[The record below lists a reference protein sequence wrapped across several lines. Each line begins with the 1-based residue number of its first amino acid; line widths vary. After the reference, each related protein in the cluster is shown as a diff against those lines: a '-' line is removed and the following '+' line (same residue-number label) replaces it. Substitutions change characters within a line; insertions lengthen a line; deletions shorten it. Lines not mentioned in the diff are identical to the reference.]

1 MNTVVT
7 SPSLFAQV
15 SHNASTFWRWWTGE
29 LSAMVPGRLRM
40 WFAGDSSVVDVA
52 VDAAET
58 GSSLVL
64 VKPESTGL
72 RELKRVVIDSRE
84 PARMRG
90 QVDDL
95 LRGYGRDV
103 RLVLAPATVLRKR
116 WSLPLATEE
125 NLTDV
130 VGFDMDRQT
139 PFTAAQVYFGARIVN
154 RDVVREKI
162 DVEVAVIPRAA
173 IDGWIN
179 DLRASGVSVHSMVSA
194 DDLAKSATPIDLLP
208 ANVKSEKRWSMM
220 QRLNVGLL
228 AAAFLVALAAVV
240 LPIWQKREVVKEM
253 LPLAVKASSEYAT
266 TQRVSEE
273 YTKLANEYNFML
285 AKKHGSYPVVHMLE
299 ELSKAFPDTT
309 WLRSF
314 ELKSQAKVRT
324 LELAGEAASV
334 SKVIETLEKTPMF
347 QNTQQRTQTMRGAG
361 NLEQFQLVSELKA
374 RPLPE
379 ALTTEQAAKAAVPPS
394 MDSAATPNPAAPNL
408 VTPAAAPLKAPNA
421 VPTAAV
427 TAPAA
432 APAAATTMTAP
443 NPASAAKSGVPMSH
457 TPVMPHL
464 LPPQA
469 YTPQTAPAT
478 PPQGMPTPPATVP
491 MPPPNLPAPGAV
503 PLPPGGNAPAA
514 APAPSMPLAKAK
526 SV

>member
-1 MNTVVT
+1 
-7 SPSLFAQV
+7 
-15 SHNASTFWRWWTGE
+15 
-29 LSAMVPGRLRM
+29 MVPGRLRM

-52 VDAAET
+52 VDAADS
-58 GSSLVL
+58 GASLVL

-162 DVEVAVIPRAA
+162 DVEVAVIPRTA

-194 DDLAKSATPIDLLP
+194 DDLAKPAAPIDLLP

-253 LPLAVKASSEYAT
+253 LPLAVKASGEYAT

-273 YTKLANEYNFML
+273 YTKLAGEYNFML

-314 ELKSQAKVRT
+314 ELKSQAKVKT
-324 LELAGEAASV
+324 LELAGEAPSV

-379 ALTTEQAAKAAVPPS
+379 ALTTEQAAKAPVPPS
-394 MDSAATPNPAAPNL
+394 MDLTATPNPAAPNL
-408 VTPAAAPLKAPNA
+408 VTPSVAPMKAPNA
-421 VPTAAV
+421 VSPTVPTAAV
-427 TAPAA
+427 TAPAP
-432 APAAATTMTAP
+432 APTAAAAP
-443 NPASAAKSGVPMSH
+443 NPASARKGGTLTPLTQPVPQAPAQLS
-457 TPVMPHL
+457 TPL
-464 LPPQA
+464 LPLPSA
-469 YTPQTAPAT
+469 PSVVAPAPALSVPAT
-478 PPQGMPTPPATVP
+478 PQSAPG
-491 MPPPNLPAPGAV
+491 PPPY
-503 PLPPGGNAPAA
+503 PLPGTNSNAPA
-514 APAPSMPLAKAK
+514 PAMPAGKAKAA
-526 SV
+526 